1 MFEIPQFSDLQKR
14 AIYIVL
20 ASSVAIGSLFVTLSQ
35 GRASSPKPS
44 VTLPSMTAPTIA
56 PSLAATVVVDV
67 AGKVKRPGVYTLPQG
82 SRAIDAIKA
91 AGGGL
96 KGVALTDINLAEIIS
111 DGAQIVVGAPHVVTS
126 LAKNGSSKLAK
137 NSKTIVHINSATL
150 IQLQVLKGI
159 GPVTAAKVISYRKAN
174 GNFTVVDDFKK
185 ASGLGA
191 SKFNAIKSQLR
202 L

>member
-1 MFEIPQFSDLQKR
+1 M
-14 AIYIVL
+14 
-20 ASSVAIGSLFVTLSQ
+20 
-35 GRASSPKPS
+35 
-44 VTLPSMTAPTIA
+44 
-56 PSLAATVVVDV
+56 
-67 AGKVKRPGVYTLPQG
+67 
-82 SRAIDAIKA
+82 
-91 AGGGL
+91 
-96 KGVALTDINLAEIIS
+96 
-111 DGAQIVVGAPHVVTS
+111 
-126 LAKNGSSKLAK
+126 
-137 NSKTIVHINSATL
+137 HINSATL